1 MKNKMGMELSINRK
15 RSSNFKEVKRV
26 LQLCF
31 FFFFSFSTG
40 YAYPVVFIFSKQPG
54 TNEFNLKWKR
64 KYFSCY
70 NSSSNV
76 NKSEKGR
83 LHIHSICWRRKYLNS
98 CKPAMG
104 YIVLDHNS
112 HSSWLIFEFTVI
124 FWVLSGKYLMSVFH
138 FYTRNAL
145 LHHFPFLL
153 HFFSQDGFFP
163 LLSCKCKPNFS
174 TGYWIVWRTMIFHF
188 LSFRLKKI
196 KKNYSDL
203 S

>member
-26 LQLCF
+26 LQL
-31 FFFFSFSTG
+31 FFFSSLFQLDMLILLYSS
-40 YAYPVVFIFSKQPG
+40 FQNNQEQMNSIW
-54 TNEFNLKWKR
+54 NEKGNI
-64 KYFSCY
+64 FSCY

-83 LHIHSICWRRKYLNS
+83 LHIHSIYWRRKYLNS

-112 HSSWLIFEFTVI
+112 HSSWLIFELTVI

-163 LLSCKCKPNFS
+163 LLSCKCKPNYS

-188 LSFRLKKI
+188 LSFRL
-196 KKNYSDL
+196 
-203 S
+203 

>member
-26 LQLCF
+26 LQLF

-153 HFFSQDGFFP
+153 HFFSQDGFFSP
-163 LLSCKCKPNFS
+163 YFPANVNQTIQLDTELCEGQWFFIFYLSDYRK
-174 TGYWIVWRTMIFHF
+174 
-188 LSFRLKKI
+188 
-196 KKNYSDL
+196 
-203 S
+203 

>member
-26 LQLCF
+26 LQL
-31 FFFFSFSTG
+31 FFFSSLFQLDMLILLYSS
-40 YAYPVVFIFSKQPG
+40 FQNNQEQMNSIW
-54 TNEFNLKWKR
+54 NEKGNI
-64 KYFSCY
+64 FSCY

-83 LHIHSICWRRKYLNS
+83 LHIHSIYWRRKYLNS

-112 HSSWLIFEFTVI
+112 HSSWLIFELTVI

-153 HFFSQDGFFP
+153 HFFSQDGFFSP
-163 LLSCKCKPNFS
+163 YFPANVNQTIQLDTELCEGQWFFIFYLSDYRK
-174 TGYWIVWRTMIFHF
+174 
-188 LSFRLKKI
+188 
-196 KKNYSDL
+196 
-203 S
+203 